1 MTLQLVT
8 FRRSKTEVALKS
20 SVKHESR
27 LLLTVTL
34 FIFPSVTK
42 WHYFEMTVEICQ
54 TRLSERSK
62 SLFFC
67 SAWNLIH
74 NFQISHNTPCLPPKI
89 LHNLCFSF
97 RLGVTAVLREFENNT
112 MQNFEGQIRCI
123 LGDMQVANTSLVR
136 WRPLFVQLV
145 LSGF

>member
-1 MTLQLVT
+1 
-8 FRRSKTEVALKS
+8 
-20 SVKHESR
+20 
-27 LLLTVTL
+27 
-34 FIFPSVTK
+34 
-42 WHYFEMTVEICQ
+42 MTVEICQ

-62 SLFFC
+62 SLFFVLRGTLFIIFK
-67 SAWNLIH
+67 SPIIH
-74 NFQISHNTPCLPPKI
+74 LVYPPPKI

>member
-1 MTLQLVT
+1 
-8 FRRSKTEVALKS
+8 
-20 SVKHESR
+20 
-27 LLLTVTL
+27 
-34 FIFPSVTK
+34 
-42 WHYFEMTVEICQ
+42 MTVEICQ

-62 SLFFC
+62 SLFFVLRGTLFIIFK
-67 SAWNLIH
+67 SPIIH
-74 NFQISHNTPCLPPKI
+74 LVYTPKI